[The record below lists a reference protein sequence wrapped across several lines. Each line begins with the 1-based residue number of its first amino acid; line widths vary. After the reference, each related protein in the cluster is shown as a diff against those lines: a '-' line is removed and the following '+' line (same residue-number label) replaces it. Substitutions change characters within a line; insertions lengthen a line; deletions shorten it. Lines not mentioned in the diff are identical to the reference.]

1 MFKIKLAGLVIEID
15 NKYDFIKNQ
24 CVDYY
29 TSDEAVDIKAS
40 CTEEDILEEQGNYVD
55 AFSKGYCESICMY
68 RAIALQLP
76 LFDAFLMHS
85 AIVDV
90 DGKAYAFAA
99 RSGTGKS
106 THLMLWSEYL
116 KDRLTVVNG
125 DKPIMRYIDGKLF
138 AFGTPWCGKE
148 GWHKNM
154 GSPLKAICFLERS
167 QENRIERLGKG
178 ESAELIMK
186 QILMPTDPL
195 CAIKTLEL
203 LDKMIQKTDTWL
215 LGCNISIDAAK
226 LSYNTMS
233 GENDED

>member
-1 MFKIKLAGLVIEID
+1 MFKIKLADLVIEID

-24 CVDYY
+24 CKDYIVD
-29 TSDEAVDIKAS
+29 DPNVDIKAT
-40 CTEEDILEEQGNYVD
+40 CTEEDIKKEQGNYVD
-55 AFSKGYCESICMY
+55 AFSSGYCESVCIY

-76 LFDAFLMHS
+76 LFDAFLMH
-85 AIVDV
+85 AAVVDV

-106 THLMLWSEYL
+106 THLMLWGEYL

-125 DKPIMRYIDGKLF
+125 DKPIMRYINGTLY

-154 GSPLKAICFLERS
+154 RSPLNAICFLERS
-167 QENRIERLGKG
+167 LENRIEKLEKG
-178 ESAELIMK
+178 TSAELIMK
-186 QILMPTDPL
+186 QILMPSDPI

-203 LDKMIQKTDTWL
+203 LDKMIQNTDTWL

-233 GENDED
+233 GENK